1 MSIKSTISSF
11 WHTYIVFYIKTFL
24 SILNFPALIYDYFFS
39 RVLTRRSYLFMFDNN
54 IRDKLDRISS
64 VLDVGVGTGLP
75 LNAIYPQMSKVKIV
89 GIDIDRNYIQKA
101 QQLFAST
108 PNVEI
113 REQNFYDLASS
124 SEKYDLIVFSSSF
137 MLMPDQKK
145 ALEIAKQLLNKNGR
159 VIFLLTLYENKPRY
173 KIIERVKPYLKYYT
187 TVDFGSLVY
196 ETELTKVVQDNGF
209 EIVMKKRVQQKFNPL
224 FSIFR
229 FFCVECAV
237 KA

>member
-1 MSIKSTISSF
+1 MSLTTALKSI
-11 WHTYIVFYIKTFL
+11 WHTYIVFYIKTIL
-24 SILNFPALIYDYFFS
+24 SLLNLPALIYDYLFS
-39 RVLTRRSYLFMFDNN
+39 RVLTRRSYLFMFHNN
-54 IRDKLDRISS
+54 IKDKLERVSS

-75 LNAIYPQMSKVKIV
+75 LNAIAPQMSKTKIV
-89 GIDIDRNYIQKA
+89 GIDIDHNYIVKA
-101 QQLFAST
+101 KQLFAST

-124 SEKYDLIVFSSSF
+124 NEKYDLIVFSSSF
-137 MLMPDQKK
+137 MLMPDRKK
-145 ALEIAKQLLNKNGR
+145 ALDIAKQLLNKNGR

-196 ETELTKVVQDNGF
+196 ETELTQVVKENGL
-209 EIVMKKRVQQKFNPL
+209 EIIKKQRVEQRFNPI

-229 FFCVECAV
+229 FFCVECEV